1 MNKAKLMVE
10 GRRRHY
16 YRLFRLPVLTIATL
30 WAVVMLWDIF
40 RTSDAEG
47 KLWNA
52 LLGGSMIAFIAPVW
66 VFVRGRV
73 PLWLS
78 LLVACAAVFSVL
90 MVNAWACRAAGTAG
104 THFYDHWW
112 LLLLSLA
119 GYGVTKA
126 SARSFIADATL
137 EPD

>member
-1 MNKAKLMVE
+1 MVDH
-10 GRRRHY
+10 RRRHY
-16 YRLFRLPVLTIATL
+16 YRLLRLPVLTIATL
-30 WAVVMLWDIF
+30 WAVVMLWDVF
-40 RTSDAEG
+40 RTDDAEG

-66 VFVRGRV
+66 VFARERV

-78 LLVACAAVFSVL
+78 LLIACLAVSGVL
-90 MVNAWACRAAGTAG
+90 VINAWACQAAGAG
-104 THFYDHWW
+104 GIHFYDHWG

-137 EPD
+137 EPN